1 MIDAAIIDLTHH
13 LSAQPPAIVSASL
26 AIRGGAGVRAS
37 ERLVRDAERW
47 NADWAS
53 NAERQVE
60 TLRRQLQQ
68 GPVAPHD
75 LRQLDRLID
84 LLTEQTD
91 AQAATY
97 RSLEKRTRRFLKRMK
112 ARAPDEASRLA
123 AERDRL
129 FAAYARSCLI
139 RFELVLA
146 LRAIRATH
154 DPAARSGPIFTDP
167 AALEEYLRAPA
178 A

>member
-13 LSAQPPAIVSASL
+13 LSRQPPAIVSPHL
-26 AIRGGAGVRAS
+26 AVRGGATARAS

-47 NADWAS
+47 NAEWARD
-53 NAERQVE
+53 AEAQVDA
-60 TLRRQLQQ
+60 LRLRLEKE
-68 GPVAPHD
+68 PVTAQD

-91 AQAATY
+91 AQAATF
-97 RSLEKRTRRFLKRMK
+97 RSQEKRTRRFLKQVK
-112 ARAPDEASRLA
+112 ARAPDEAARLA

-129 FAAYARSCLI
+129 FAAYARSCLV
-139 RFELVLA
+139 RFDLILA
-146 LRAIRATH
+146 LRALRATY

>member
-13 LSAQPPAIVSASL
+13 LSRQPPAIVSPYL
-26 AIRGGAGVRAS
+26 AAQAATTARAS

-47 NADWAS
+47 NADWARD
-53 NAERQVE
+53 AERQVDGLRLRLE
-60 TLRRQLQQ
+60 T
-68 GPVAPHD
+68 GPVTAQD

-91 AQAATY
+91 TQAATF
-97 RSLEKRTRRFLKRMK
+97 RSLEKRTRRFLKQVK
-112 ARAPDEASRLA
+112 ARAPQDAARLA

-146 LRAIRATH
+146 LRALRAGH
-154 DPAARSGPIFTDP
+154 DPAAQSGPVFTDP
-167 AALEEYLRAPA
+167 AALEKYLRAPA